1 MTHKSRPIP
10 FPLRIPA
17 LLLIICHFFPSAT
30 SFLLDAVN
38 GGGWLHSIQCLVCQA
53 AIYSPNTVISH
64 SIICHKAPFQLW
76 NPKSLSWCKAHPK
89 GMNGLTEAIGMEI
102 FVQSPTPK
110 ASLCQHKCQCMYS
123 YWAWL
128 TELSPSPQWA
138 KCIACC
144 ILICH
149 SPGLFDSV
157 RRPRKEEDLVS
168 EARHLLTRKKPA
180 CTQIPPVFQSM
191 RLLYR
196 THTKVPIKG
205 HYGFSTSSNH
215 RQSSSQPI
223 HCGHADVSRVVVQR
237 NSDSSAN
244 FRIIITDE
252 D

>member
-1 MTHKSRPIP
+1 MRSDSRCVATPTTGRCHWARTAGSRLSLP
-10 FPLRIPA
+10 ACVCGLVCVRGTRDGAAFSVSSKCSQRCAVQLWHTNPVRVHFPSAVPLSCSLSA
-17 LLLIICHFFPSAT
+17 TFFPSAT
-30 SFLLDAVN
+30 SFILDAVN
-38 GGGWLHSIQCLVCQA
+38 VGGWLRSIQCLVCHA
-53 AIYSPNTVISH
+53 AIYALNTVISH
-64 SIICHKAPFQLW
+64 RIICHKAPFQLW

-144 ILICH
+144 IVICH

-157 RRPRKEEDLVS
+157 CRPRKEEDLVR

-180 CTQIPPVFQSM
+180 CTQIPPVF
-191 RLLYR
+191 
-196 THTKVPIKG
+196 
-205 HYGFSTSSNH
+205 
-215 RQSSSQPI
+215 
-223 HCGHADVSRVVVQR
+223 
-237 NSDSSAN
+237 
-244 FRIIITDE
+244 
-252 D
+252 